1 MVTLLP
7 QTSSMRYYTFMIV
20 ICSGV
25 VVHMLSVFCNSMING
40 ILSVTLSFLGSNKNF
55 EIQYHE
61 ITNTISTH
69 DYMWLSILCQ
79 YIVNLQKEMLY
90 RLYFRQSVKLDYL

>member
-69 DYMWLSILCQ
+69 DYSISQPSSLSHFL
-79 YIVNLQKEMLY
+79 VGEKW
-90 RLYFRQSVKLDYL
+90 SS